1 MESRLIISLL
11 IGVILVGCIETNT
24 GDSNV
29 DAGSKYY
36 LDGDYEKA
44 EYELKAA
51 LDKKLFKY
59 SRKEAFTILGNIY
72 NELEEYDSSIVYHT
86 KAIDLD
92 SNYAEAWVNLG
103 IVYRLISEFE
113 LAEACYL
120 RANEINPEDPELHAS
135 IGALYI
141 FKDKPYKAIEHLERS
156 IQLDPQLDLA
166 HSNYALALAMIGDF
180 PKAEVELKTA
190 VVLGYKNGV
199 ILKARIEELKK
210 LLE

>member
-1 MESRLIISLL
+1 MKSWLIISLL
-11 IGVILVGCIETNT
+11 IEVTLLGCLDTNS

-36 LDGDYEKA
+36 LDGEYEKA
-44 EYELKAA
+44 EYELKVA

-59 SRKEAFTILGNIY
+59 SRKETFTILGNIY

-86 KAIDLD
+86 KAIELD
-92 SNYAEAWVNLG
+92 SNYATAWVNLG

-120 RANEINPEDPELHAS
+120 RASEINPEDPELHAS

-156 IQLDPQLDLA
+156 IQIDPQLDLA
-166 HSNYALALAMIGDF
+166 HSNYALALAMIGEF
-180 PKAEVELKTA
+180 RKADVELKKA
-190 VVLGYKNGV
+190 VVLGYKNGET
-199 ILKARIEELKK
+199 LKARIEELKK
-210 LLE
+210 ILE